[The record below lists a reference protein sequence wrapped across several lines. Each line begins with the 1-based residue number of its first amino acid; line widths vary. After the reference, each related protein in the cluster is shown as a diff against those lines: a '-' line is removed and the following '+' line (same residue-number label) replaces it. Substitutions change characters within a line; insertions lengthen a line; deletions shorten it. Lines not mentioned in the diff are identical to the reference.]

1 MNIAW
6 TNLLAAAWPWAI
18 LGVMIVTA
26 AFFSGV
32 ETGSYRLNRVRLRL
46 AEQEHRPGAR
56 LLGKMLAD
64 LPGVICVTLLGVNV
78 ATYVATIF
86 AERLWQHAYP
96 QAHDELVVEVLTS
109 VTLAPALFIFAD
121 LVPKDI
127 FNNGADRLMYPAAR
141 PLWVADV
148 FFRGVGLVSLL
159 KGIGRLWVRL
169 ARWAG
174 VDVPPEETA
183 PFPPRARLQ
192 AILRDSAAEGV
203 MTPYQ
208 SELAEKIMNLQHV
221 GIQSAM
227 VPASQAVTISMAAG
241 REDFY
246 KLIRSSSFSRLPV
259 VDPSEGDV
267 LGVLRVHDVL
277 RELGPDDEFDLTLF
291 VRLALDLPDTM
302 NVAQAMFAM
311 QSARLPMGIVRNA
324 KGEFVGLVTLKD
336 LVEEIVGELAA
347 W

>member
-1 MNIAW
+1 MNAAW
-6 TNLLAAAWPWAI
+6 TDILAAAWPWAV
-18 LGVMIVTA
+18 LVLLVVAA

-32 ETGSYRLNRVRLRL
+32 ETGAYRLNRVRLRL
-46 AEQEHRPGAR
+46 AEQDHRRGAHLLSR
-56 LLGKMLAD
+56 LLAD
-64 LPGVICVTLLGVNV
+64 LPGVICVALLGVNV
-78 ATYVATIF
+78 ATYVATIV
-86 AERLWQHAYP
+86 AERLWRQAYP
-96 QAHDELVVEVLTS
+96 KAHDELAVELLTS
-109 VTLAPALFIFAD
+109 VTLAPVLFIFAD

-148 FFRGVGLVSLL
+148 FFRNLGLVSLL
-159 KGIGRLWVRL
+159 KGVGRLWVRV
-169 ARWAG
+169 ARLAG
-174 VDVPPEETA
+174 VEVPPEATA

-192 AILRDSAAEGV
+192 AILRDSVAEGV

-208 SELAEKIMNLQHV
+208 NELTEKIMNLQHV

-227 VPASQAVTISMAAG
+227 VPASKAVTISMAAG

-246 KLIRSSSFSRLPV
+246 RLVRGCPYSRLPV

-277 RELGPDDEFDLTLF
+277 RELLPNDEFDLTLF

>member
-1 MNIAW
+1 MSAAW
-6 TNLLAAAWPWAI
+6 TDILVAAWPWAI
-18 LGVMIVTA
+18 LVAMVAAA
-26 AFFSGV
+26 AFFSGI
-32 ETGSYRLNRVRLRL
+32 ETGAYRLNRVRLRL
-46 AEQEHRPGAR
+46 AEQEHRPGAH
-56 LLGKMLAD
+56 LLGRMLTD

-78 ATYVATIF
+78 ATYVATIV
-86 AERLWQHAYP
+86 AERLWRQAYP
-96 QAHDELVVEVLTS
+96 RGHDELTVELLTS
-109 VTLAPALFIFAD
+109 VTLAPVLFIFAD

-127 FNNGADRLMYPAAR
+127 FNNGADRLMYLAAR

-148 FFRGVGLVSLL
+148 FFRGIGLVSLL
-159 KGIGRLWVRL
+159 KGVSRLWVRL
-169 ARWAG
+169 ARRAG

-227 VPASQAVTISMAAG
+227 VPAARAVTISMAAG
-241 REDFY
+241 RDDFY
-246 KLIRSSSFSRLPV
+246 ALIRSCPYSRLPV

-277 RELGPDDEFDLTLF
+277 RELGPNDEFDLTLF